1 MAITLQYFDGC
12 PNWRDT
18 RSDLDRVLSELG
30 LEAVIET
37 MLINTQESAEEND
50 FRGSPTVLINGYD
63 PFADA
68 DAPVVW
74 HVGST
79 SPSPAW
85 QAHHHCRNCGMHSR
99 HSPPTAIPTVRA
111 AYRNHRVWA
120 HSSRAHWPATG

>member
-68 DAPVVW
+68 DAPV
-74 HVGST
+74 GLACRFYFTESGMAGT
-79 SPSPAW
+79 PSLPQLRDAF
-85 QAHHHCRNCGMHSR
+85 
-99 HSPPTAIPTVRA
+99 A
-111 AYRNHRVWA
+111 A
-120 HSSRAHWPATG
+120 